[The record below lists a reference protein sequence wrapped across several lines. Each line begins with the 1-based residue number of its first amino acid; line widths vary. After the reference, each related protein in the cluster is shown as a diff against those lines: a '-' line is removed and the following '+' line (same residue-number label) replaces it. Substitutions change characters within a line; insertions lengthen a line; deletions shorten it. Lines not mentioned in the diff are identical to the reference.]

1 METVSKNAPA
11 LIAWKDGFKIG
22 IAAVDS
28 AHRQLFDGV
37 ASLRVGMDAQT
48 LAMLQEE
55 ILRHFAHEQDLM
67 ERSGYRAVEQHVK
80 LHQEFAAQL
89 AGFQQAGSSWDALR
103 VQELRTFLNQWLS
116 GHIMAHDMRFGK
128 WYASQQARSAR
139 AIAASRPA
147 HQPSGFFARL
157 WGARTASAHH

>member
-22 IAAVDS
+22 IVAVDS

-67 ERSGYRAVEQHVK
+67 ERSGYPAVEQHVK

-89 AGFQQAGSSWDALR
+89 AGFGCQSLEVKHGAPPALAD
-103 VQELRTFLNQWLS
+103 V
-116 GHIMAHDMRFGK
+116 
-128 WYASQQARSAR
+128 
-139 AIAASRPA
+139 RPE
-147 HQPSGFFARL
+147 
-157 WGARTASAHH
+157 TK

>member
-1 METVSKNAPA
+1 
-11 LIAWKDGFKIG
+11 
-22 IAAVDS
+22 
-28 AHRQLFDGV
+28 
-37 ASLRVGMDAQT
+37 MDAQR
-48 LAMLQEE
+48 LAKLQEQ
-55 ILRHFAHEQDLM
+55 ILRHFAHEQDSG
-67 ERSGYRAVEQHVK
+67 RSGYQAVEQHVK

-89 AGFQQAGSSWDALR
+89 AGFQQTGSSWDALR
-103 VQELRTFLNQWLS
+103 VQSCVPESVAER
-116 GHIMAHDMRFGK
+116 AHHGARLRFGK

>member
-67 ERSGYRAVEQHVK
+67 ERSGYPAVEQHVK

-147 HQPSGFFARL
+147 HQPSSLCR
-157 WGARTASAHH
+157 R

>member
-1 METVSKNAPA
+1 METASKTAPA
-11 LIAWKDGFKIG
+11 LIAWNDGFKTG
-22 IAAVDS
+22 IADMDV

-37 ASLRVGMDAQT
+37 ASLQMGMDAQR
-48 LAMLQEE
+48 LAKLQEQ

-89 AGFQQAGSSWDALR
+89 AGFQEAGSSWDALR
-103 VQELRTFLNQWLS
+103 VQELRTFLNQWLT

-139 AIAASRPA
+139 AIAANRPA
-147 HQPSGFFARL
+147 HKPSGFFARL